1 MVVNSAQEISAECC
15 LMRAVKCQAW
25 GGRLVRPPCNAPSV
39 FHSTP
44 PKISKSKIKWNLGQN
59 WDIFCPKR
67 PGVGDH
73 LVSNGQ
79 GVPLQCTATGT
90 VLPLLCCHCAATGR
104 SATQFSP
111 VFSQWAAVAFPTTQL
126 VFSRYKASLHF
137 SWALVEPLHSY
148 DQGSSYPG
156 KAQVWLLTS
165 ITYSKNSKKS
175 VDTNLWWW
183 SWIHIASGSL
193 DHRPS
198 WFSPD
203 CTSFSF
209 PAGRSLGGGH
219 RGHGSSPIHR
229 SPLCL
234 ASSLCRVSK
243 WDEQFVAQF
252 RQRNSDV
259 WAKKLPPITRESDH
273 LLQMAGR
280 PCSLATALCWLARGS
295 RLNSEHHLQANRP
308 ENLTFS
314 SSRVLFYCSRGFDLL
329 TWLTQKSH
337 S

>member
-1 MVVNSAQEISAECC
+1 MIIWWATD
-15 LMRAVKCQAW
+15 RACHW
-25 GGRLVRPPCNAPSV
+25 HC
-39 FHSTP
+39 
-44 PKISKSKIKWNLGQN
+44 
-59 WDIFCPKR
+59 
-67 PGVGDH
+67 
-73 LVSNGQ
+73 
-79 GVPLQCTATGT
+79 
-90 VLPLLCCHCAATGR
+90 VLPLALCCHWSANAVLPLADARR
-104 SATQFSP
+104 SFHQFSHNGLLSP
-111 VFSQWAAVAFPTTQL
+111 FPPQL

-219 RGHGSSPIHR
+219 RGHGGSPIHR

-252 RQRNSDV
+252 RQRN
-259 WAKKLPPITRESDH
+259 
-273 LLQMAGR
+273 
-280 PCSLATALCWLARGS
+280 
-295 RLNSEHHLQANRP
+295 
-308 ENLTFS
+308 
-314 SSRVLFYCSRGFDLL
+314 
-329 TWLTQKSH
+329 
-337 S
+337 